1 MFGVDAFTY
10 LLDLCVYPTFQRH
23 GNGALKFPNGSV
35 YVGDFRQNTITGHGV
50 MTYWNGDC
58 YEGEWKHGLVRWE
71 WDSNGMP
78 EALVGEYCTCIQN
91 SL

>member
-1 MFGVDAFTY
+1 MLHNLECCAARLVWMPLLTY

-23 GNGALKFPNGSV
+23 GNGTLKFPNGSV

-71 WDSNGMP
+71 WDTKS
-78 EALVGEYCTCIQN
+78 I
-91 SL
+91 S